1 MVACNF
7 RCQGLAELI
16 HSIFDGRI
24 NRVCHDAGESQDVDL
39 AAAVSQIAEMALLG
53 AGHASQMFPESLDEF
68 NAAYGGETQWRVVL

>member
-1 MVACNF
+1 MIYKILL
-7 RCQGLAELI
+7 QDIEL
-16 HSIFDGRI
+16 
-24 NRVCHDAGESQDVDL
+24 NAGEHQDVDM